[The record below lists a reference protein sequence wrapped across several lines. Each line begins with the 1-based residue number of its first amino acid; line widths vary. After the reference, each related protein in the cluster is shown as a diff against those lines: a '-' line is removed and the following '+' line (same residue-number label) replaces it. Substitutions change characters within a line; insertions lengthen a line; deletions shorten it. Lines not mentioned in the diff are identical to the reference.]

1 MFIVHA
7 CGPDMTRL
15 IEISLPAGAAPAWTK
30 AMEAAIVDMDVEI
43 APPGTP
49 PQQIDYLVYNIDSGL
64 TDFSAYTRLRAI
76 LNTWAGVEAVVAT
89 LKWPDHIP
97 FCRMVE
103 PGLTLGMTDYLVAH
117 TMRYH
122 IGIDRAIDQSASG
135 DWEKWLPPL
144 AQERTVGILGLGAL
158 GQAAAA
164 ALSGL
169 GFPLVG
175 WSRSP
180 RTVPG
185 VESFSGP
192 EGLRPVLER
201 SEILLVI
208 LPLTPETECVLNTE
222 TLGWLPRG
230 SFIINSGRGPLIDDD
245 ALLAALGTGQIA
257 HATLDVFRTEPLPD
271 DHPYWRHRQVTVTP
285 HIAAETR
292 PATATREIAAQIAR
306 DMAGQPLLHV
316 VEPSRGY

>member
-1 MFIVHA
+1 
-7 CGPDMTRL
+7 MTRL
-15 IEISLPAGAAPAWTK
+15 IQIALPDAATPAWTE
-30 AMEAAIVDMDVEI
+30 AMQAAIVGMDVEI
-43 APPGTP
+43 AAPGTP
-49 PQQIDYLVYNIDSGL
+49 PEKIDYLVYNIDSGL

-103 PGLTLGMTDYLVAH
+103 PGLTLGMTDYFVAH

-122 IGIDRAIDQSASG
+122 IGVDRAINQSATG
-135 DWEKWLPPL
+135 NWEKWLPPL

-175 WSRSP
+175 WSRTP
-180 RTVPG
+180 RNIPG
-185 VESFSGP
+185 VQSFSGA

-208 LPLTPETECVLNTE
+208 LPLTPETECVLNAE
-222 TLGWLPRG
+222 TLAWMPRG

-245 ALLAALGTGQIA
+245 ALLAALDSGQTA

-271 DHPYWRHRQVTVTP
+271 DHPYWRHPKVTVTP

-316 VEPSRGY
+316 VEPARGY